1 MDGSSDAHRAWCQEA
16 RVFCETL
23 KELRLQ
29 LAGGRLYTRL
39 ESLLNQVPSG
49 PAFHNMDKYNFTK
62 LLLEMS
68 MDMVKTRCNKTSWG
82 IAATELFEDVE
93 KTLREGCVGL
103 SQAVKSAPM
112 WFWNAKSVCQDDSDE
127 TYADQ
132 SEQIM
137 LHPPHHMVFVNVPFG
152 VYVRN
157 SPHLYEMLSRMRC
170 LQEEG
175 AVGSVKQ
182 MLAVLDANGHS
193 YSVLVYAIIAAMQ
206 VLFQVARARS
216 PAVWKLGELWPLNG
230 STLDSWSCLSCEKL
244 MFRGIWV
251 PQEVDEGAATWQRSF
266 NSFSREADG
275 VRKVLRFYA
284 KSRGTSIA
292 ALAQK
297 DQHILLLVACRIRK
311 EDWAF
316 PMQFFSWH
324 ESREGSLERELVLP
338 PFAAYDFESDLEVS
352 SGMPGIIRAEKFSIL
367 QQRWGLPAKF
377 FDTEVPK
384 LMRWLADPKSMLLH
398 DLLGSPPQI
407 TVRFIRKITLAE
419 PVRCLLEAD
428 APSLLQFPQCWRVVG
443 GEQTGGLLVRQ
454 GPGLDSSIAPQ
465 RLQCGATVA
474 EIETQGVR
482 MHYRMVLGDGPSQ
495 GWITTF
501 VQQSNKRLVV
511 REESVSLKP

>member
-1 MDGSSDAHRAWCQEA
+1 MPGLLTTVQHRRTMLLAWTAAAMLTGQGLQTQSVMCKASLNNTTSQRGRAWCQEA

-230 STLDSWSCLSCEKL
+230 STL
-244 MFRGIWV
+244 
-251 PQEVDEGAATWQRSF
+251 
-266 NSFSREADG
+266 
-275 VRKVLRFYA
+275 
-284 KSRGTSIA
+284 
-292 ALAQK
+292 
-297 DQHILLLVACRIRK
+297 
-311 EDWAF
+311 
-316 PMQFFSWH
+316 
-324 ESREGSLERELVLP
+324 
-338 PFAAYDFESDLEVS
+338 
-352 SGMPGIIRAEKFSIL
+352 
-367 QQRWGLPAKF
+367 
-377 FDTEVPK
+377 
-384 LMRWLADPKSMLLH
+384 
-398 DLLGSPPQI
+398 
-407 TVRFIRKITLAE
+407 
-419 PVRCLLEAD
+419 
-428 APSLLQFPQCWRVVG
+428 
-443 GEQTGGLLVRQ
+443 
-454 GPGLDSSIAPQ
+454 
-465 RLQCGATVA
+465 
-474 EIETQGVR
+474 
-482 MHYRMVLGDGPSQ
+482 
-495 GWITTF
+495 
-501 VQQSNKRLVV
+501 
-511 REESVSLKP
+511 

>member
-1 MDGSSDAHRAWCQEA
+1 MDGSSDAHRLWCQE
-16 RVFCETL
+16 
-23 KELRLQ
+23 
-29 LAGGRLYTRL
+29 
-39 ESLLNQVPSG
+39 VPSG

-68 MDMVKTRCNKTSWG
+68 ADMVKTRCDKTSWG
-82 IAATELFEDVE
+82 IAAAELFED
-93 KTLREGCVGL
+93 
-103 SQAVKSAPM
+103 
-112 WFWNAKSVCQDDSDE
+112 DSDE
-127 TYADQ
+127 AYTDQ
-132 SEQIM
+132 AEQIM
-137 LHPPHHMVFVNVPFG
+137 QHPPQHMVFVNVPLG

-170 LQEEG
+170 LQKDS

-182 MLAVLDANGHS
+182 MLAILDADGHS
-193 YSVLVYAIIAAMQ
+193 YSVLVYAVIAAMQ
-206 VLFQVARARS
+206 VLFQVARART
-216 PAVWKLGELWPLNG
+216 PAVWKLQELWPLNG

-251 PQEVDEGAATWQRSF
+251 PQEVDEAAATWQRSF
-266 NSFSREADG
+266 NSFSREVDG

-292 ALAQK
+292 TLAQK
-297 DQHILLLVACRIRK
+297 DQHILLFVARRIRQ

-352 SGMPGIIRAEKFSIL
+352 SRMPGIIRAEKMSIL

-384 LMRWLADPKSMLLH
+384 LMRWLGDPKSMLLH

-407 TVRFIRKITLAE
+407 TVRFVRKVTLAD

-428 APSLLQFPQCWRVVG
+428 VPSLLQFPQCWRVVG
-443 GEQTGGLLVRQ
+443 GEQMGGLLVRQ
-454 GPGLDSSIAPQ
+454 GPALDSPIAPQ
-465 RLQCGATVA
+465 RLQFGATVA

-482 MHYRMVLGDGPSQ
+482 MHYRMVLGDGPPQ

-511 REESVSLKP
+511 PE